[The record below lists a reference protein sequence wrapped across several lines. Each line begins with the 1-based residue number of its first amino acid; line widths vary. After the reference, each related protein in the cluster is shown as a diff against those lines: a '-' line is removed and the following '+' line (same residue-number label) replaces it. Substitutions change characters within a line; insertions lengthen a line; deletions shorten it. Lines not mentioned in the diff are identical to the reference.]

1 MVLFGLF
8 PSRPVSARGLFVA
21 VIMTGDLESY
31 RQAHAA
37 FMENIERTILDD
49 GGVQVYVQTPNP
61 DPISWANSIRKA
73 VGIGAD
79 IIITY
84 GASATLAAKS
94 EVRKTPVL
102 FADVY
107 DPVALHLVR
116 DPLRP
121 GGNLSGIS
129 SKTPL
134 ETLVKTFLEIHVVR
148 NMGVLFSSSDLG
160 SLLQVKKIEDLGRV
174 FGFEVMKRDI
184 EDPHE
189 IPEALSSLSES
200 IDSLYV
206 TESPALH
213 LGLGGVVDF
222 SREQSL
228 PLLGQI
234 PGLSN
239 GGGLISLEADPVE
252 QGELLADCLRQILA
266 GRKIG
271 DLPIRTPRKV
281 SLVINLGVARTL
293 GYKVPFQALS
303 MATRVIK

>member
-1 MVLFGLF
+1 
-8 PSRPVSARGLFVA
+8 
-21 VIMTGDLESY
+21 MTGDLESY

-37 FMENIERTILDD
+37 FMENIEGTILDE

-61 DPISWANSIRKA
+61 DPISLANSIRKA

-79 IIITY
+79 IIVTY

-94 EVRKTPVL
+94 EARKTPVL

-134 ETLVKTFLEIHVVR
+134 ETLVKTFREIHAVR
-148 NMGVLFSSSDLG
+148 SMGVLFSSSDLG
-160 SLLQVKKIEDLGRV
+160 SLLQLKKIEDLGRG
-174 FGFEVMKRDI
+174 FGFEVMTRDI

-189 IPEALSSLSES
+189 IPEVLSSLSVG
-200 IDSLYV
+200 IDALYV

-213 LGLGGVVDF
+213 LGLGGIVDF
-222 SREQSL
+222 SRQKAL

-234 PGLSN
+234 PGLSD
-239 GGGLISLEADPVE
+239 GGALISLEADPVE

-271 DLPIRTPRKV
+271 DLPVRTPRKV
-281 SLVINLGVARTL
+281 SLVINLGVARSL